1 MQEYALGDS
10 QALLNYD
17 DGQCRDIGPSWEELQ
32 DLNGSFL
39 PGEFGSLS
47 IQSMPLHNVRQWS

>member
-17 DGQCRDIGPSWEELQ
+17 DGQCRDIGPSWEEMLQ

-39 PGEFGSLS
+39 PGEFGSL
-47 IQSMPLHNVRQWS
+47 